1 MANKT
6 NANLREPKKRMSYAS
21 LIISLSS
28 IILMLITGLI
38 VVMTEPYGSFGFY
51 LKNIYLFFG
60 YMVFAQMFNARRI
73 ILMALYIIFT
83 LLPLAG
89 AIVALIGSRKRKK
102 LWIFPVSLAVALLL
116 FGFYVYSIISLIPG

>member
-6 NANLREPKKRMSYAS
+6 NVNLWEPKKRMSYAS

-83 LLPLAG
+83 LLPLVG